1 MAIVRTK
8 AILLKNYPFGESSE
22 IAILLTEKLG
32 KVKIAVK
39 GSRRLKSSTRAKII
53 PYAISDL
60 VIYVH
65 PKKEVY
71 NIKEAHLIKVFKRA
85 TDMEFQKIVSGVL
98 NIIDNYVYEGPGGER
113 IFRLLQN
120 FLEILDVSK
129 NGKVLQFS
137 FILKFLKIIGLSPI
151 LRRCVVC
158 GREEELG
165 FFSAT
170 FGGVLCSNCAKEL
183 DSHIVINEGFRK
195 ALIFLEEKDFE
206 HVSRFRTDMEKIGRV
221 LKEYLEYHL
230 GVTIPI

>member
-39 GSRRLKSSTRAKII
+39 GARRLKSSTRAKII

-65 PKKEVY
+65 PEKDVY
-71 NIKEAHLIKVFKRA
+71 NIKEAHLIKVFERA
-85 TDMEFQKIVSGVL
+85 TDMEFQKIVSAVL
-98 NIIDNYVYEGPGGER
+98 NIVDNYVHEGPGGER
-113 IFRLLQN
+113 IFHLLQN
-120 FLEILDVSK
+120 FLEILDTSE

-137 FILKFLKIIGLSPI
+137 FILKFLKMMGLSPI
-151 LRRCVVC
+151 LRRCVFC

-170 FGGVLCSNCAKEL
+170 IGGVVCSNCAKEI
-183 DSHIVINEGFRK
+183 DSPIRINEGLRK

-206 HVSRFRTDMEKIGRV
+206 QVAKFATDRERVEKI

-230 GVTIPI
+230 GVTI